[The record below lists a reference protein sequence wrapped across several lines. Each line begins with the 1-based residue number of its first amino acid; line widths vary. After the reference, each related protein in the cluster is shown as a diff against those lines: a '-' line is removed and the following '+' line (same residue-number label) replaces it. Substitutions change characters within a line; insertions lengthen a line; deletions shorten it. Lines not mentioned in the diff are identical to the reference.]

1 MTEKDI
7 SLPLPGVRWRGL
19 TLQLFA
25 WVVLPII
32 LILLTATFGSFSLH
46 QDEMREMVGMLDARA
61 VRTASASY
69 TTQLESRAN
78 AIYNLSLRASDGH
91 SFRHLLNSSFSIED
105 DFDRGIAFFTSTG
118 DLIATNNAGLQ
129 VFFAKPDFITFLA
142 NTNSSP
148 IFSSVFTGP
157 ENSHV
162 LFVAVAQPD
171 APIIVGGFDPVRL
184 AQETFS
190 IAFDFEQ
197 ETAIGLFD
205 QNGAIIFT
213 SHAENQDIDDG
224 VILHAG
230 VDAALRGE
238 DGATYK
244 ENDAG
249 GHIVAYSPII
259 PLNWALVIEEPWDA
273 VATPVLLT
281 TLATPLILVPILLLA
296 IAALWF
302 GARQIIQPLQNLELH
317 ARNLAWGNFDTITDS
332 VGGIEEISRLQ
343 NTLIYLSKKV
353 QTSQKGLHGYIG
365 AMTTGQ
371 EEERRRLARE
381 LHDATIQD
389 LIALGQR
396 IHLIQSKNKDEDVKN
411 RLDELQKLTQGSI
424 RDLRRL
430 THALRPLYLDDLG
443 LVAALNML
451 AQEIQAS
458 SAMPVSF
465 QRIGNEKRLSPETEL
480 ALYRMVQEG
489 LSNIIRHAQ
498 ASKASVSL
506 VFSPDTIS
514 LTISDNGLGFTV
526 PESPAEFAPGGHF
539 GLLGLYERAEL
550 IEARLTV
557 HSVLN
562 EGTNILIT
570 LPVEEN

>member
-142 NTNSSP
+142 STNSSP

-343 NTLIYLSKKV
+343 NTLIYLSQKV

-465 QRIGNEKRLSPETEL
+465 QRIGNERRLPPETEL

>member
-91 SFRHLLNSSFSIED
+91 SFRHLINSSFSIED

-142 NTNSSP
+142 STNSSP

-343 NTLIYLSKKV
+343 NTLIYLSQKV

-465 QRIGNEKRLSPETEL
+465 QRIGNERRLSPETEL

>member
-32 LILLTATFGSFSLH
+32 LILLTATFDSFSLH

-142 NTNSSP
+142 STNSSP

-238 DGATYK
+238 DGATYE

-343 NTLIYLSKKV
+343 NTLIYLSQKV

-465 QRIGNEKRLSPETEL
+465 QRIGNERRLPPETEL